1 MLLQQVT
8 HGAIQF
14 TAYEELRKAV
24 VEFRSADSEED
35 SSAVELL
42 VTLYFYHSINFDLNS
57 EYSLLL
63 LFMYKNSEFSCAHC
77 NSLLH
82 IR

>member
-24 VEFRSADSEED
+24 INFRSEESEED
-35 SSAVELL
+35 FSGVELL
-42 VTLYFYHSINFDLNS
+42 VSH
-57 EYSLLL
+57 YS
-63 LFMYKNSEFSCAHC
+63 NGH
-77 NSLLH
+77 
-82 IR
+82 

>member
-42 VTLYFYHSINFDLNS
+42 VTLYFYYLINFDTNS
-57 EYSLLL
+57 KYS
-63 LFMYKNSEFSCAHC
+63 FFFFPYKNSEFSCAHC

>member
-24 VEFRSADSEED
+24 VEFRSADSEEN

-42 VTLYFYHSINFDLNS
+42 VTLFFYYSMNFDSNS
-57 EYSLLL
+57 EDGFS
-63 LFMYKNSEFSCAHC
+63 YKISEFSCAHC

-82 IR
+82 FR

>member
-42 VTLYFYHSINFDLNS
+42 VTLYFYYSINFDTNS
-57 EYSLLL
+57 KYS
-63 LFMYKNSEFSCAHC
+63 FFSIRIL
-77 NSLLH
+77 SLVVH
-82 IR
+82 TATVFYIFVNV